1 MTEYPEYMEAN
12 GNLYKINTDFRVG
25 LACLRAI
32 DDPNISD
39 KERFYAIE
47 SLLLGL
53 EVKESDEL
61 VLHSKIA
68 TYLRCGK
75 ETNYEGTIDM
85 DFEQDKA
92 YISASF
98 MSTYKIDLNKERMHW
113 WAFNELI
120 EGLTDESILYKIREL
135 RNFDLSDIKDTRTK
149 TKIRDAQRQ
158 VALINKENVVKNKR
172 LDEYWKNALKKR

>member
-1 MTEYPEYMEAN
+1 MITTAAEYEKYLSQIYDVNPP
-12 GNLYKINTDFRVG
+12 T
-25 LACLRAI
+25 LAV
-32 DDPNISD
+32 
-39 KERFYAIE
+39 
-47 SLLLGL
+47 LLPSS
-53 EVKESDEL
+53 EP
-61 VLHSKIA
+61 I
-68 TYLRCGK
+68 
-75 ETNYEGTIDM
+75 
-85 DFEQDKA
+85 
-92 YISASF
+92 
-98 MSTYKIDLNKERMHW
+98 YKIDLNKERMHW